1 MAGSQRIGIGSAVNR
16 VDGIAKVTGQGRYA
30 AEHPAP
36 DLLHG
41 VVVGSTIAKGLI
53 PATDEAAARAVP
65 GVVEI
70 VSHNNRPHIAWF
82 DKSYRDDVAPP
93 GSPLRPLYDDIVQY
107 SGQPIALVLAETFE
121 AARYAASL
129 VQVNYAVE
137 THNTDFEVALGE
149 RFMPRKP
156 RDIYQP
162 VETRGD
168 V

>member
-16 VDGIAKVTGQGRYA
+16 IDGIAKVTGQARYA

-41 VVVGSTIAKGLI
+41 FVVWSTIAKGRI
-53 PATDEAAARAVP
+53 TAIDETAARAVP
-65 GVVEI
+65 GVVDI
-70 VSHNNRPHIAWF
+70 VTHKNRPHIAWF

-129 VQVNYAVE
+129 VRVTYAAE
-137 THNTDFEVALGE
+137 THNTDFELSLEE
-149 RFMPRKP
+149 RFMPKKP
-156 RDIYQP
+156 RDVYQP
-162 VETRGD
+162 VKARGD